1 MMSNLRNTVLALS
14 LIACASQVQ
23 AQEMPGDDYVNVCNT
38 TYTNTYTNRYGGLS
52 SCSAYSASSG
62 FVQLYEWVAPQL
74 SNRRTIY
81 GFAPMGGLLSC
92 VANVP
97 YYDTLTTST
106 PTTTCSMQ
114 PRQPFVALGYFADDC
129 VETPGRVVGELY
141 WNAQE
146 GDRYEVQWRYKDQT
160 QFNAHWY
167 GEASGQPVYMPFEY
181 LRSASTPLVYRLRA
195 IRNGTAGSWSYVS
208 PMCGLDRHER

>member
-38 TYTNTYTNRYGGLS
+38 TYTYTYTKRYGGLS
-52 SCSAYSASSG
+52 SCYAYSTSSG
-62 FVQLYEWVAPQL
+62 FVPLYEWVLPQL
-74 SNRRTIY
+74 SDKRTIY

-114 PRQPFVALGYFADDC
+114 PRQPFAALSYYSEYCED
-129 VETPGRVVGELY
+129 TPGLTVGELY
-141 WNAQE
+141 WPLQA
-146 GDRYEVQWRYKDQT
+146 GDRYEVQWRYLDQT
-160 QFNAHWY
+160 QFNPYWS
-167 GEASGQPVYMPFEY
+167 GEVADSFFYLPFEY
-181 LRSASTPLVYRLRA
+181 ASSPRRVFRLRA
-195 IRNGTAGSWSYVS
+195 TRNGTSGSWAYVT
-208 PMCGLDRHER
+208 PTCQRDRHER